1 MFPGSQ
7 AMFPGSPEIFL
18 KCQEM
23 FPGSQ
28 AMFLGSQTM
37 FPGSQVMLVGSQA
50 LFPEMLGDVSRM
62 PENVSCMPG
71 SVPRKSGN
79 VS

>member
-1 MFPGSQ
+1 
-7 AMFPGSPEIFL
+7 
-18 KCQEM
+18 
-23 FPGSQ
+23 
-28 AMFLGSQTM
+28 M
-37 FPGSQVMLVGSQA
+37 FPGSQVMLVESQA